1 MSTHVEKTGNSLIQI
16 NPSKAPIPFI
26 IIGLILLAI
35 GGYATLQVLFKGHE
49 AVYGV
54 TREVP
59 WGLLISTYAYF
70 VITSTG
76 LAFIGGLGHAFGFE
90 KYSKVSKRI
99 VVMAFVILLAGFTQ
113 IGMEIGHPIRL
124 MIYMILSPNLSA
136 PIVWMGVFYGI
147 ELVILAI
154 ELYLVFK
161 PNQTAKDHETA
172 KVVGFF
178 ALLVGVFATSNLGY
192 VFGSLN
198 ARPFYHGVYFSTFLV
213 ISGITAGAALLMVIH
228 NIIYGW
234 NVPEKLNGTMNALGK
249 IMGMGIALMAFL
261 YLWKILS
268 SIYTQPGDAYLSAMA
283 LIKGPLSKNFWI
295 GELGLAVVIP
305 FLIIAFTKARN
316 TRALGVAGIIF
327 MIGLFFTRYDFIVA
341 GQLPPMRKA
350 LEGSG
355 VEAVN
360 GLVQYSP
367 SAGEWMIFAL
377 GWGLFL
383 FLYFMAEKFLNLETE
398 EHH

>member
-1 MSTHVEKTGNSLIQI
+1 MTTETIKNESIFKI
-16 NPSKAPIPFI
+16 NKSNIPVPFI
-26 IIGLILLAI
+26 IIGLICLAI
-35 GGYATLQVLFKGHE
+35 GGYAVLRVMIYGHE
-49 AVYGV
+49 EVYGV

-99 VVMAFVILLAGFTQ
+99 IVMAFVILLAGFTQ

-124 MIYMILSPNLSA
+124 MIYMLLSPNLSA

-161 PNQTAKDHETA
+161 PNQTKADHEKA

-178 ALLVGVFATSNLGY
+178 ALLVGVLATSNLGY

-213 ISGITAGAALLMVIH
+213 ISGITAGAALLMVVH
-228 NIIYGW
+228 NIIY
-234 NVPEKLNGTMNALGK
+234 NFNIPENLKSSMNALGK
-249 IMGMGIALMAFL
+249 IMGMGIGMMAFL

-268 SIYTQPGDAYLSAMA
+268 SMYTQPGDAYMSVMA
-283 LIKGPLSKNFWI
+283 LIKGPLSKNFWF
-295 GELGLAVVIP
+295 GEIILAVVLP
-305 FLIIAFTKARN
+305 LLIIVVTKAKN
-316 TRALGVAGIIF
+316 TKALGIAGIIF
-327 MIGLFFTRYDFIVA
+327 MIGLFFTRYNFVVA
-341 GQLPPMRKA
+341 GQLPPMRKG

-355 VEAVN
+355 VETVG
-360 GLVQYSP
+360 GLLHYSP
-367 SAGEWMIFAL
+367 SATEWMIFIL

-383 FLYFMAEKFLNLETE
+383 LLYFAAEKFLDLDTK

>member
-1 MSTHVEKTGNSLIQI
+1 MTTETIKNESIFKI
-16 NPSKAPIPFI
+16 NKSNIPVPFI
-26 IIGLILLAI
+26 IIGLICLAI
-35 GGYATLQVLFKGHE
+35 GGYAVLKVMIYGHE
-49 AVYGV
+49 EVYGV

-99 VVMAFVILLAGFTQ
+99 IVMAFVILLAGFTQ

-147 ELVILAI
+147 ELVILAM

-161 PNQTAKDHETA
+161 PNRTKADHEKA

-178 ALLVGVFATSNLGY
+178 ALLVGVLATSNLGY

-213 ISGITAGAALLMVIH
+213 ISGITAGAALLMVVH
-228 NIIYGW
+228 NIIY
-234 NVPEKLNGTMNALGK
+234 NFNIPENLKASTNALGK
-249 IMGMGIALMAFL
+249 IMGMGIGMMAFL

-268 SIYTQPGDAYLSAMA
+268 SIYTQPGDAYMSVMA
-283 LIKGPLSKNFWI
+283 LIKGPLSKNFWF
-295 GELGLAVVIP
+295 GEIILAVVLP
-305 FLIIAFTKARN
+305 LLIIVVTKAKN
-316 TRALGVAGIIF
+316 TKALGIAGIIF
-327 MIGLFFTRYDFIVA
+327 MIGLFFTRYNFVVA
-341 GQLPPMRKA
+341 GQLPPMRKG

-355 VEAVN
+355 VETVG
-360 GLVQYSP
+360 GLLHYSP
-367 SAGEWMIFAL
+367 SATEWMIFIL

-383 FLYFMAEKFLNLETE
+383 LLYFAAEKFLDLETKE
-398 EHH
+398 DH